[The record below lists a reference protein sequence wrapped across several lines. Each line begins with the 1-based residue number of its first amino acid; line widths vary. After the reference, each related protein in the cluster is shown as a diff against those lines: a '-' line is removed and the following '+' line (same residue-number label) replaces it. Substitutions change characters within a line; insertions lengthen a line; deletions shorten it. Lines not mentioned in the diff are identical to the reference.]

1 MTELPVKRLLHHMNQ
16 VRLETNSITTI
27 NAKNS
32 WGAIKYLYLVY
43 SEISGFVEQRTILYL
58 VVSKQDI
65 CTYLFWKYL
74 NLENNQCNYNDHFLY
89 PKQKVQQLST
99 GLSTDYFPFYFFFT
113 YNLSAVSFVKATV
126 HDISPLSFK
135 AFPDKIGSGHGEE
148 ASSIKTVV
156 MWILY

>member
-16 VRLETNSITTI
+16 VSLEINSITTI

-32 WGAIKYLYLVY
+32 WGAIKYLHLLY

-99 GLSTDYFPFYFFFT
+99 GLSTDYFPFYFFLLITSLQF
-113 YNLSAVSFVKATV
+113 LLLK
-126 HDISPLSFK
+126 PLSMISLPSVSRHFQTK
-135 AFPDKIGSGHGEE
+135 LDPGMVRKQAQ
-148 ASSIKTVV
+148 
-156 MWILY
+156 

>member
-1 MTELPVKRLLHHMNQ
+1 MRGHKIFVSCLF
-16 VRLETNSITTI
+16 
-27 NAKNS
+27 
-32 WGAIKYLYLVY
+32 
-43 SEISGFVEQRTILYL
+43 EIPGFVEQRTILYL

-99 GLSTDYFPFYFFFT
+99 GLRFSFLFFFT
-113 YNLSAVSFVKATV
+113 YNLSAVSFVKAIV

-135 AFPDKIGSGHGEE
+135 AFPDKIGSEHGEE
-148 ASSIKTVV
+148 ASSIKTVT
-156 MWILY
+156 M